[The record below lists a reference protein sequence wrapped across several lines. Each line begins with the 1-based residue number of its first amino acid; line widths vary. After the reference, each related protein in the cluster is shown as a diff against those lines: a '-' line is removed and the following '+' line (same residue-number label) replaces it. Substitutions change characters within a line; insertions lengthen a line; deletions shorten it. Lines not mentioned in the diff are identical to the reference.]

1 MFAYCS
7 NNPIIYT
14 DSTGYMYVGLLNGNP
29 ETIPDMGGG
38 GYAHTPSNPITPD
51 LKEEVQ
57 KRVEKDIQSVIDFY
71 TTSPYIQR
79 PLGSKNVYDGCIM
92 IRNGLLMITTPWP
105 TLTDEVHGA
114 IMVFWGFKDVIEG
127 IDQFF

>member
-1 MFAYCS
+1 
-7 NNPIIYT
+7 
-14 DSTGYMYVGLLNGNP
+14 MYVGLLNGNP

-38 GYAHTPSNPITPD
+38 GYTHTPSNPITPD

-79 PLGSKNVYDGCIM
+79 PLGAKNVYDGCIM
-92 IRNGLLMITTPWP
+92 ISKGLLMITTPWP